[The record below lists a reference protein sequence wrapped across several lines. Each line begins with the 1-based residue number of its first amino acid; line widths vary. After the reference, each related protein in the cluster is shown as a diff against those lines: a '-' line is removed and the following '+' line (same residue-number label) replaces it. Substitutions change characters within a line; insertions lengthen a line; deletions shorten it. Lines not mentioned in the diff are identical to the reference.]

1 MLETKY
7 LMISGEL
14 HFVKPADSS
23 DVDGGKYDVVVRAT
37 DGGKPPLFNDVK
49 VRGEKVRTNMF
60 MCAFTHTMTFSNFD
74 NFPLMNCLR

>member
-37 DGGKPPLFNDVK
+37 DGGKPPLQGSQPVILLPIL
-49 VRGEKVRTNMF
+49 VSRT
-60 MCAFTHTMTFSNFD
+60 ASSV
-74 NFPLMNCLR
+74 PLRHAKQEGGFGQGC